1 MLGWFYEL
9 VHMNS
14 TVLSPHMWPMGSDSF
29 FIFYG
34 TLIIVCLQCRCKEN
48 KHKRRQLCIEAL
60 HLTPVADVW
69 GILLLA
75 VIYKYCS
82 HPLSGMHRGVI
93 EAGKD
98 LQEFNCWG
106 SSDCWA
112 IKRDL
117 SVSTHVLYK
126 CLPAYCRSCVSV

>member
-1 MLGWFYEL
+1 M

-14 TVLSPHMWPMGSDSF
+14 RTTVLSPHMWPMGSDSF
-29 FIFYG
+29 FTFCG
-34 TLIIVCLQCRCKEN
+34 TLILVCLQCCCKEN

-60 HLTPVADVW
+60 HLTTVADVW

-98 LQEFNCWG
+98 LQEFNCQG

-112 IKRDL
+112 IKREAYQSRHMC
-117 SVSTHVLYK
+117 SVSVCQLTAGLVFL
-126 CLPAYCRSCVSV
+126 CN